1 MKRICAAGCTGLM
14 LAGCVTAPEKPD
26 SPRRPVEG
34 MSVSGETLFHR
45 YCSSCH
51 GTDATGKGPI
61 ARLLKHPP
69 PDLRTFTRRRNGQFS
84 SVELARF
91 IDGRQEVPAHGPSRS
106 GENSLSASR
115 WSQPSAN
122 RWSAG
127 TCLSSSC
134 ISSQS
139 SRTRAPYVRDGSRP
153 PRRVLPLSTG
163 TARRLV

>member
-1 MKRICAAGCTGLM
+1 MYWLDACRMRDRPRKTRFPAKAGG
-14 LAGCVTAPEKPD
+14 
-26 SPRRPVEG
+26 R
-34 MSVSGETLFHR
+34 H
-45 YCSSCH
+45 
-51 GTDATGKGPI
+51 
-61 ARLLKHPP
+61 AR
-69 PDLRTFTRRRNGQFS
+69 FRRNPLSQVLQFLPWDGCHRQGPDCSITEASTSGSPHTGATAS
-84 SVELARF
+84 SPPSNWHGSLTVARRSPPT
-91 IDGRQEVPAHGPSRS
+91 GHGPSRS